1 MDVAQA
7 KVIVV
12 DKKIKK
18 AEKKEANKREESGV
32 IKPVIAGVEEK
43 KEKKPISQVS
53 MKSIKKEADK
63 AQKAINKN
71 EVKALKAQSEAIKL
85 VPEVKKAK

>member
-1 MDVAQA
+1 
-7 KVIVV
+7 
-12 DKKIKK
+12 
-18 AEKKEANKREESGV
+18 
-32 IKPVIAGVEEK
+32 
-43 KEKKPISQVS
+43 
-53 MKSIKKEADK
+53 MKSIKKDAVK